1 MSRMAEMA
9 REGPQEGPRKSI
21 QSVDRALSLLE
32 ILAAEN
38 GEASLQ
44 TLSRKAGLNRTT
56 AYRLLRALQSHDMI
70 QQNPTS
76 RHYRLG
82 LKLLGLA
89 AAVRSQ
95 LDIRQHARPALERL
109 AVQSGE
115 TANLAIREG
124 TEAVYIDQVSSSHP
138 IRAFTQ
144 VGARVPLHCTGV
156 GKVLLAYLTEEDLSV
171 IAAQDLTK
179 YTSQTIGDW
188 RKLRDELNK
197 IRASGW
203 ALDAEEMQPE
213 VRCIA
218 APVFDDQGRVVAAI
232 SIAAPAQR
240 LTGMRQHEL
249 APVVRRAGADVS
261 LALGFSSGKANEA
274 RGQD

>member
-1 MSRMAEMA
+1 MA